1 MTLSAFAAMRI
12 KLGTFRNKLVAGW
25 LKDRMVD
32 GSFK

>member
-1 MTLSAFAAMRI
+1 MTPSTFAAMKI
-12 KLGTFRNKLVAGW
+12 ELGTFRNKLLTGW